1 MSSVADLRFPP
12 SLRLRKRAEFD
23 RVYQGGER
31 HSSANLTAI
40 FLAATG
46 RGSRVGF
53 TAGKALGGAVER
65 NRIRRR
71 LREAVRRHLRE
82 LKTPAEVVFHPRKS
96 ALRAEFSQ
104 LEAEVTRAF
113 AAINKRLAVREEKK

>member
-1 MSSVADLRFPP
+1 M
-12 SLRLRKRAEFD
+12 
-23 RVYQGGER
+23 YQGGER
-31 HSSANLTAI
+31 HSSANMTVI
-40 FLAATG
+40 FLAPAG
-46 RGSRVGF
+46 RGPRVGF

-82 LKTPAEVVFHPRKS
+82 LKVPADVVFHPRKS
-96 ALRAEFSQ
+96 VLRAEFSQ

-113 AAINKRLAVREEKK
+113 AVISKKLSR

>member
-1 MSSVADLRFPP
+1 MASLADLRFPP

-31 HSSANLTAI
+31 HSSANMTVI

-46 RGSRVGF
+46 RSGSRVGF

-82 LKTPAEVVFHPRKS
+82 LKTPAEIVFHPRKS
-96 ALRAEFSQ
+96 ALRADFSQ
-104 LEAEVTRAF
+104 LEAEVMRAL
-113 AAINKRLAVREEKK
+113 ATINKRLSR

>member
-1 MSSVADLRFPP
+1 MTSSADLRFPP
-12 SLRLRKRAEFD
+12 AARLRKRAEFD
-23 RVYQGGER
+23 RVYKGGDR
-31 HSSANLTAI
+31 HSSANMTVI
-40 FLAATG
+40 FLAPTG
-46 RGSRVGF
+46 RGGPRVGF
-53 TAGKALGGAVER
+53 TAGRALGGAVVR

-82 LKTPAEVVFHPRKS
+82 LRAPADVVFHPRKS

-113 AAINKRLAVREEKK
+113 AVISKKLSRA

>member
-1 MSSVADLRFPP
+1 MSSVTDLRFRP
-12 SLRLRKRAEFD
+12 SLRLRKRADFD
-23 RVYQGGER
+23 RIYKGGER
-31 HSSANLTAI
+31 HSSANLMVI
-40 FLAATG
+40 FLAAAG
-46 RGSRVGF
+46 DGPRVGF
-53 TAGKALGGAVER
+53 TTGKALGGAVVR

-82 LKTPAEVVFHPRKS
+82 LKTPADVVFHPRKS

-113 AAINKRLAVREEKK
+113 AAISKKLSRA

>member
-1 MSSVADLRFPP
+1 VSSVADLRFPA

-23 RVYQGGER
+23 QVYKRGER
-31 HSSANLTAI
+31 HSSANMTVI
-40 FLAATG
+40 FLAAAD
-46 RGSRVGF
+46 GSPRIGF
-53 TAGKALGGAVER
+53 TAGKAMGGAVER

-82 LKTPAEVVFHPRKS
+82 LKAPAEVVFHPRKS
-96 ALRAEFSQ
+96 ALRADFSQ

-113 AAINKRLAVREEKK
+113 AAINKKLSR

>member
-12 SLRLRKRAEFD
+12 LLRLRRRGEVD
-23 RVYQGGER
+23 RGYKSGER
-31 HSSANLTAI
+31 HSSANMTVI
-40 FLAATG
+40 FLASTDG
-46 RGSRVGF
+46 PRVGF

-82 LKTPAEVVFHPRKS
+82 LNAPAEIVFHPRKS
-96 ALRAEFSQ
+96 ALRADFSQ

-113 AAINKRLAVREEKK
+113 AAISKKLSR

>member
-1 MSSVADLRFPP
+1 MSSVADLKFPP
-12 SLRLRKRAEFD
+12 LLRLRRRVEFD
-23 RVYQGGER
+23 RVYKGGER
-31 HSSANLTAI
+31 HSSANMTVI
-40 FLAATG
+40 FLAAASG
-46 RGSRVGF
+46 GPRVGF

-113 AAINKRLAVREEKK
+113 AAISKKLSR

>member
-1 MSSVADLRFPP
+1 MASVADLRFPP

-31 HSSANLTAI
+31 HSSANMTVI

-46 RGSRVGF
+46 GPRVGF

-82 LKTPAEVVFHPRKS
+82 LKAPAEIVFHPRKS
-96 ALRAEFSQ
+96 ALRADFFQ
-104 LEAEVTRAF
+104 LEAEVMRAL
-113 AAINKRLAVREEKK
+113 ATISKRLSR

>member
-31 HSSANLTAI
+31 HSSANLTVI
-40 FLAATG
+40 FLAAS
-46 RGSRVGF
+46 GSSPRVGF
-53 TAGKALGGAVER
+53 TAGKALGGAVVR

-113 AAINKRLAVREEKK
+113 TVISKRLSR

>member
-1 MSSVADLRFPP
+1 MPSIADLRFPP

-31 HSSANLTAI
+31 HSSANMTVI
-40 FLAATG
+40 FIASTG
-46 RGSRVGF
+46 RGGARIGF
-53 TAGKALGGAVER
+53 TAGKVLGGAVVR

-71 LREAVRRHLRE
+71 LREAVRRHLPE
-82 LKTPAEVVFHPRKS
+82 LRAPADIVFHPRKS

-113 AAINKRLAVREEKK
+113 ATISKKLSR

>member
-1 MSSVADLRFPP
+1 MSSAADLRFPR
-12 SLRLRKRAEFD
+12 SLRLRQRTEFD
-23 RVYQGGER
+23 RVYKGGER
-31 HSSANLTAI
+31 HSSANMTVI

-46 RGSRVGF
+46 GPRVGF

-82 LKTPAEVVFHPRKS
+82 LRTPADVVFHPRK
-96 ALRAEFSQ
+96 AVLGADFSQ

-113 AAINKRLAVREEKK
+113 AVISQKLSR

>member
-31 HSSANLTAI
+31 HSSANLTVI
-40 FLAATG
+40 FLAASG
-46 RGSRVGF
+46 GSSRVGF
-53 TAGKALGGAVER
+53 TAGKALGGAVVR

-113 AAINKRLAVREEKK
+113 TVINKRLSR

>member
-1 MSSVADLRFPP
+1 MV
-12 SLRLRKRAEFD
+12 
-23 RVYQGGER
+23 
-31 HSSANLTAI
+31 I
-40 FLAATG
+40 FLPAAEGGT
-46 RGSRVGF
+46 RVGF
-53 TAGKALGGAVER
+53 TAGKALGGAVVR

-82 LKTPAEVVFHPRKS
+82 LGTPADVVFHPRKS

-113 AAINKRLAVREEKK
+113 AVINKKLSR

>member
-1 MSSVADLRFPP
+1 MSSVTDLRFRP
-12 SLRLRKRAEFD
+12 SLRLRKRADFD
-23 RVYQGGER
+23 RVYKGGGR
-31 HSSANLTAI
+31 HSSANLMVI
-40 FLAATG
+40 FLAAASG
-46 RGSRVGF
+46 GPRVGF
-53 TAGKALGGAVER
+53 TAGKALGGAVIR

-82 LKTPAEVVFHPRKS
+82 LKTPADVVFHPRKS

-113 AAINKRLAVREEKK
+113 AVISKKLSG

>member
-1 MSSVADLRFPP
+1 MSSVVDLRFRP
-12 SLRLRKRAEFD
+12 SLRLRKRADFD
-23 RVYQGGER
+23 RIYKGGDR
-31 HSSANLTAI
+31 HSSANLTVI
-40 FLAATG
+40 FLAAASG
-46 RGSRVGF
+46 GPRVGF
-53 TAGKALGGAVER
+53 TAGKALGGAVIR

-82 LKTPAEVVFHPRKS
+82 LKTPADVVFHPRKS

-113 AAINKRLAVREEKK
+113 AVISKKLSRA

>member
-1 MSSVADLRFPP
+1 VSSVADLRFRP
-12 SLRLRKRAEFD
+12 SLRLRKRADFD
-23 RVYQGGER
+23 RVYKGGDR
-31 HSSANLTAI
+31 HSSANLTVI
-40 FLAATG
+40 FLAAAG
-46 RGSRVGF
+46 GGPRVGF
-53 TAGKALGGAVER
+53 TAGKALGGAVIR

-82 LKTPAEVVFHPRKS
+82 LKTPADVVFHPRKS

-113 AAINKRLAVREEKK
+113 AVICKKLSRA

>member
-12 SLRLRKRAEFD
+12 SARLRKRAEFD
-23 RVYQGGER
+23 RVYQRGER
-31 HSSANLTAI
+31 HSSANLTVI

-46 RGSRVGF
+46 GGGSRVGF
-53 TAGKALGGAVER
+53 TAGKALGGAVVR

-104 LEAEVTRAF
+104 LEAEVARAF
-113 AAINKRLAVREEKK
+113 TVINKRLSR

>member
-1 MSSVADLRFPP
+1 MSSGADLRFRP
-12 SLRLRKRAEFD
+12 SQRLRKRADFD
-23 RVYQGGER
+23 QVYQGGER
-31 HSSANLTAI
+31 YSSANLMVI
-40 FLAATG
+40 FLAAAG
-46 RGSRVGF
+46 GGPRVGF
-53 TAGKALGGAVER
+53 TAGKALGGAVVR

-82 LKTPAEVVFHPRKS
+82 LKTPADVVFHPRKS

-113 AAINKRLAVREEKK
+113 AAISKRLSR

>member
-1 MSSVADLRFPP
+1 VSSVADLRFPP
-12 SLRLRKRAEFD
+12 LLRLRRRAEFD
-23 RVYQGGER
+23 RVYKSGER
-31 HSSANLTAI
+31 HSSANMTVI
-40 FLAATG
+40 FLAATSG
-46 RGSRVGF
+46 PRVGF

-96 ALRAEFSQ
+96 ALRADFSQ

-113 AAINKRLAVREEKK
+113 AAISKKLSR

>member
-1 MSSVADLRFPP
+1 VASLANLRFPP
-12 SLRLRKRAEFD
+12 SLRLRQRAEFD

-31 HSSANLTAI
+31 HSSANMTVI

-46 RGSRVGF
+46 GSRVGF

-82 LKTPAEVVFHPRKS
+82 LKTPAEIVFHPRKS
-96 ALRAEFSQ
+96 ALRADFSQ
-104 LEAEVTRAF
+104 LEAEVMRAL
-113 AAINKRLAVREEKK
+113 ATISKRLSRQAEPI

>member
-1 MSSVADLRFPP
+1 MTSGADLRFPP
-12 SLRLRKRAEFD
+12 AARLRKRAEFD

-31 HSSANLTAI
+31 HSSTNMTVI
-40 FLAATG
+40 FLAAENG
-46 RGSRVGF
+46 PRVGF
-53 TAGKALGGAVER
+53 TAGRALGGAVVR

-82 LKTPAEVVFHPRKS
+82 LRAPADVVFHPRKS
-96 ALRAEFSQ
+96 ALRADFSQ

-113 AAINKRLAVREEKK
+113 VVISKKLSR

>member
-1 MSSVADLRFPP
+1 VASLADLRFPP
-12 SLRLRKRAEFD
+12 TLRLRKRAEFD

-31 HSSANLTAI
+31 HSSANMTVI

-46 RGSRVGF
+46 RGGTRVGF

-82 LKTPAEVVFHPRKS
+82 LKMPAEVVIHPRKS
-96 ALRAEFSQ
+96 ALRADFSQ
-104 LEAEVTRAF
+104 LEAEVMRAF
-113 AAINKRLAVREEKK
+113 AAISKKLSR

>member
-1 MSSVADLRFPP
+1 MSSVTDLRFPP

-31 HSSANLTAI
+31 HSSANLTVI
-40 FLAATG
+40 FLAAASG
-46 RGSRVGF
+46 GGSRVGF
-53 TAGKALGGAVER
+53 TAGKALGGAVVR

-82 LKTPAEVVFHPRKS
+82 LTTPAEVVFHPRKS

-113 AAINKRLAVREEKK
+113 TVISKRLSR

>member
-1 MSSVADLRFPP
+1 VSSVADLRFRP
-12 SLRLRKRAEFD
+12 SQRLRKSADFD
-23 RVYQGGER
+23 RVYKGGAR
-31 HSSANLTAI
+31 HSSANLMVI
-40 FLAATG
+40 FLAADAG
-46 RGSRVGF
+46 GPRVGF
-53 TAGKALGGAVER
+53 TAGKALGGAVVR

-82 LKTPAEVVFHPRKS
+82 LRAPADVVFHPRKS

-113 AAINKRLAVREEKK
+113 AVINQRLSRGEKA

>member
-1 MSSVADLRFPP
+1 MSSVVDLRFPP
-12 SLRLRKRAEFD
+12 SARLRKRAEFD
-23 RVYQGGER
+23 RVYKGGER
-31 HSSANLTAI
+31 HSSANLTVI
-40 FLAATG
+40 FLAASG
-46 RGSRVGF
+46 GGPRVGF

-113 AAINKRLAVREEKK
+113 TVISKRLSR

>member
-31 HSSANLTAI
+31 HSSANLTVI
-40 FLAATG
+40 FLAPTG
-46 RGSRVGF
+46 RGGSRVGF

-82 LKTPAEVVFHPRKS
+82 LRTPAEVVFHPRKS

-113 AAINKRLAVREEKK
+113 TVISKRLSR